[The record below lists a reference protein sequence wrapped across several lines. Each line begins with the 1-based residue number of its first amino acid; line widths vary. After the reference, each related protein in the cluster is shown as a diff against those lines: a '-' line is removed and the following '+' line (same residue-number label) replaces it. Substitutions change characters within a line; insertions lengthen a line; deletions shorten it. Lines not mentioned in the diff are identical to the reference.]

1 MSSSQKTFRRQ
12 RLSAYLSA
20 PAQLGAR
27 DRSIWLSLWAGELA
41 SNEAFAHLLRVALR
55 MRVAPYYI
63 APTPDYRKRRES
75 CRDGANRREFEKT
88 LAKGSRR
95 G

>member
-1 MSSSQKTFRRQ
+1 MSSSQKNLSTPTIK
-12 RLSAYLSA
+12 RLSVGTGAARRARPKYLA
-20 PAQLGAR
+20 FPLGG
-27 DRSIWLSLWAGELA
+27 RSA
-41 SNEAFAHLLRVALR
+41 SNEAFAHLLRVALP
-55 MRVAPYYI
+55 MRVALYYI

>member
-27 DRSIWLSLWAGELA
+27 DRSIWLSLSAGESA
-41 SNEAFAHLLRVALR
+41 SNEAFAHIARSPAYAGCFL
-55 MRVAPYYI
+55 YI
-63 APTPDYRKRRES
+63 APTPEYRKRRES
-75 CRDGANRREFEKT
+75 GRDGANRRKSEKT
-88 LAKGSRR
+88 LAKGGGR